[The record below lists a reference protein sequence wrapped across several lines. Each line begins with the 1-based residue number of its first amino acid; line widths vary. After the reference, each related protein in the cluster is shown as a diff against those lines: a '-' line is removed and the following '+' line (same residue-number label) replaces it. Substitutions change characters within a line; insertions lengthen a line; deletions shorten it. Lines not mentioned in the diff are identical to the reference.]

1 MTTAPQ
7 PHQQQRYRVIERI
20 AAGGMAEVFS
30 AESAGLEGF
39 KKKVA
44 IKRVLPH
51 LTEKR
56 QFINMFLD
64 EARLSARLGHSNCV
78 QVFDIGKNDSAY
90 FIVMEFVDG
99 ADLKAITES
108 LRSKGQAIPLEE
120 ACLITVRIC
129 EGLAYAHE
137 LKDEA
142 GKPLHIVHR
151 DMSPPNILITN
162 YGEVKIADFGL
173 AKANSQLEQSQPG
186 VIKGKFGYLS
196 PEAAQGHEVDYRT
209 DIFAV
214 GIMLWEMLSG
224 KRLFQGVTDLET
236 VRMVQRA
243 EVPDIRTIVP
253 SVPESVAHVLSRAL
267 SKTPETRYQAARDL
281 GADLNRVMFDLNRAV
296 SSFDIAKIVSTVKAE
311 LRAAKHRTQNRITLI
326 GSMIDEA
333 LIEFTSLDSS
343 GGASPTRQNSV
354 SFTSN
359 SLVGPLPSAL
369 ENVDWG
375 NSLGLGSSA
384 SIPRPSPQASPGA
397 ELGNLLALEDER
409 NPSRPAGGGK
419 SQVGAFVA
427 AAAAVLVLG
436 LGAAYFTGLIPH

>member
-1 MTTAPQ
+1 
-7 PHQQQRYRVIERI
+7 
-20 AAGGMAEVFS
+20 
-30 AESAGLEGF
+30 
-39 KKKVA
+39 VA

-64 EARLSARLGHSNCV
+64 EARLSARLSHSNCV
-78 QVFDIGKNDSAY
+78 QVFDIGKGDNAY

-99 ADLKAITES
+99 ADLKAITEH
-108 LRSKGQAIPLEE
+108 LRAKGQSLPVEE

-137 LKDEA
+137 LRDEA
-142 GKPLHIVHR
+142 NQPLNIVHR

-196 PEAAQGHEVDYRT
+196 PEAAHGQSADFRT

-214 GIMLWEMLSG
+214 GVMLWEMLTS
-224 KRLFQGVTDLET
+224 KRLFQGATDLET

-243 EVPDIRTIVP
+243 EVPDIRAANP
-253 SVPESVAHVLSRAL
+253 SVPASVANLLARAL
-267 SKTPETRYQAARDL
+267 AKTPEARYQSARDF
-281 GADLNRVMFDLNRAV
+281 GSDLNQALFDMPRAV
-296 SSFDIAKIVSTVKAE
+296 SSFDVARIVTTVKAE
-311 LRAAKHRTQNRITLI
+311 MAAAKHRTQNRITLI
-326 GSMIDEA
+326 GSMIEDA
-333 LIEFTSLDSS
+333 LIEFTSLDAQ
-343 GGASPTRQNSV
+343 GGQSPTRQNSV

-359 SLVGPLPSAL
+359 SLVGPLPSAA

-375 NSLGLGSSA
+375 NSLGLGSSPHA
-384 SIPRPSPQASPGA
+384 GAAPGGARTVPQGDPSD
-397 ELGNLLALEDER
+397 ELGNLAMLEDER
-409 NPSRPAGGGK
+409 NHSNPARGEKK
-419 SQVGAFVA
+419 SVAAMVA